1 MIELKNI
8 VKNYVMG
15 DTTVEALKGVSLN
28 FRDSEFVAILGPSG
42 CGKTTLLNIV
52 GGLDKYSSGD
62 IVIDGVSTKNYKDKD
77 WDTYRNHYIG
87 FVFQSYNLISH
98 LSVLENVEL
107 ALSIAGITK
116 KEKRERA
123 IKALERVGLKE
134 QIKKRPNQLSGG
146 QMQRVAIARAI
157 VNNPKIILADEPTGA
172 LDSET
177 SVQVMDIL
185 KEISKNCLVV
195 MVTHNESLA
204 VEYSD
209 RIIKVLDGNI
219 IGDNN
224 PYVPSKEELKEQEKV
239 ANVEETQMK
248 EKPHKKPKKIRSA
261 MSVFTAMSLS
271 IKNLFTKKWKT
282 AITAFAGSI
291 GIIGIALVLSVS
303 NGLNAYVSN
312 MQSETLS
319 GYPVT
324 VGTVAIDYNALTD
337 YFSKNEEKSQKVDG
351 DTQTSVYSI
360 SNMLFQFGNFNFLSS
375 DFVDYINKY
384 VEEDNKKGDNKNLTS
399 FKMSYATTLQIL
411 TKSNGNVVQ
420 VNTKTTT
427 SSTSGKTLSSTFF
440 EGISN
445 KDYILENYD
454 ILGTNA
460 YYPTNKNEVALV
472 LGSDNS
478 IAYESLVGLGLSD
491 GVTIS
496 PTDKTTIVEIDK
508 FLGKEYRFLT
518 NDDYFVE
525 GVDSEGKMTFTPLTI
540 DPTDKSTINT
550 LYDSV
555 SDNTLKITCVLRLKE
570 DSSSS
575 ILSSGI
581 MYLPE
586 LSEHLRADALQS
598 KVVKETLKLG
608 ENDKLYIPF
617 NLEVSELSAFM
628 PAGTPQEYFKYD
640 TCASIMSIVKSK
652 FNTTLTKEDAMQMAL
667 QMLGASS
674 VPNSIF
680 LYTASFD
687 AKKDVVNYINKWN
700 SMDTVRNN
708 KIVINDSA
716 GFLTE
721 TLGTLINI
729 VSYVLI
735 AFSAISLVVSSI
747 MIGVITYTSVIERT
761 KEIGVLRSIG
771 ARKKDITRVFNS
783 ETFAVGLISG
793 IWGVLVSFILTFP
806 ISAIIKKVAG
816 GVITTSMAFLTI
828 PNVLIL
834 VGISVVLTLIAGLF
848 PALAAAKKD
857 PVKALRT
864 E

>member
-15 DTTVEALKGVSLN
+15 DTTVEALKGVSLD
-28 FRDSEFVAILGPSG
+28 FRDSEFVSILGPSG
-42 CGKTTLLNIV
+42 CGKTTLLNII

-62 IVIDGVSTKNYKDKD
+62 INIDGVSTKDYKDKD

-116 KEKRERA
+116 KEKHERA
-123 IKALERVGLKE
+123 LKALERVGLKA
-134 QIKKRPNQLSGG
+134 QVKKRPNQLSGG

-185 KEISKNCLVV
+185 KEISKTCLVV

-204 VEYSD
+204 EQYSD

-224 PYVPSKEELKEQEKV
+224 PYNPAESEIEKSKPTVEVVETGTEK
-239 ANVEETQMK
+239 
-248 EKPHKKPKKIRSA
+248 HSKKPKKVRSA
-261 MSVFTAMSLS
+261 MSILTAMSLS

-324 VGTVAIDYNALTD
+324 VGTIAIDYNALTD
-337 YFSKNEEKSQKVDG
+337 YFSKNESKSQEVNK

-360 SNMLFQFGNFNFLSS
+360 SNMLFQFGNFNYLSP
-375 DFVDYINKY
+375 DFVEYINKY
-384 VEEDNKKGDNKNLTS
+384 VEEDNKKGGNKNLTS
-399 FKMSYATTLQIL
+399 FKMSYSTTLQIL
-411 TKSNGNVVQ
+411 TKLNGVVMH

-427 SSTSGKTLSSTFF
+427 SSTRGTTLSSTFF

-445 KDYILENYD
+445 KEYVLENYD
-454 ILGTNA
+454 VLGTNA

-472 LGSDNS
+472 LGADNS
-478 IAYESLVGLGLSD
+478 IAIEDLAGLGLSE

-496 PTDKTTIVEIDK
+496 ASDKTSVVDIDK
-508 FLGKEYRFLT
+508 FVGKEYRFLK
-518 NDDYFVE
+518 NNDYFVKS
-525 GVDSEGKMTFTPLTI
+525 VDSEGAISFNSLTI
-540 DPTDKSTINT
+540 DPTDVVTTNA

-555 SDNTLKITCVLRLKE
+555 EDNKLKITCVLRLK
-570 DSSSS
+570 DNSASS

-586 LSEHLRADALQS
+586 LSEYLRADALES
-598 KVVKETLKLG
+598 EVVKETLKLG

-617 NLEVSELSAFM
+617 NLEVSELASFM
-628 PAGTPQEYFKYD
+628 PAGTPQEYFKYE
-640 TCASIMSIVKSK
+640 TCASIMNIVKSK
-652 FNTTLTKEDAMQMAL
+652 FNTTLTKDDAMQMAL

-674 VPNSIF
+674 VPDSIL
-680 LYTASFD
+680 LYTSTFD
-687 AKKDVVNYINKWN
+687 AKKDIVEYINAWN
-700 SMDTVRNN
+700 SMETQRNN

-716 GFLTE
+716 GFLTD
-721 TLGTLINI
+721 TLGTLIDI

-783 ETFAVGLISG
+783 ETFVVGLISG
-793 IWGVLVSFILTFP
+793 VMGVLISFILTFP
-806 ISAIIKKVAG
+806 ISAIIKQVAG
-816 GVITTSMAFLTI
+816 GVITTSMAFLTV

-834 VGISVVLTLIAGLF
+834 VAISVVLTLIAGLF